1 MRVRTIGLALLAVF
15 TLSGCYEETSVIWHK
30 PGVYKGSVDPSVT
43 SPRTAEEQDKL
54 RARLS
59 ERQGRQ

>member
-15 TLSGCYEETSVIWHK
+15 TLSGCYEETSVILHE

-59 ERQGRQ
+59 EGQDRQ